1 MRDRHVAPAPRSVV
15 VPRAASEAVSGPGSP
30 LPEDVR
36 SRMERGFGEDLSDV
50 RVHTDAAAQRG
61 AVGSSA
67 QALTVGDRIAF
78 GPGATPGDSRLL
90 AHELAHVVQQRHS
103 AGSAAPGSAPALE
116 SAADAA
122 GDRVRAGGRVGKAG
136 GGAVPAVQ
144 LTPVKFGAGSVLVV
158 VNKAAVT
165 VNGVAIRATVGPDG
179 RLSYN
184 NREIVLDRSGVFRYR
199 DRYTVCRPCNPDYYE
214 APRWTKRAGTAIP
227 ETVGSFYDPITR
239 SWVLRSEPI
248 MTEAVLTP
256 LTPTPG
262 VTPGPVNPQ
271 LQQRVEMAQRARQE
285 FESRVEVAMENGRS
299 RAEAEA
305 LVRSRMQE
313 SVGESGLG
321 AFESGQTY
329 AIVEEEIAPGVT
341 RRTTTGAVAG
351 GAVPTVPVSL
361 PQVRARLATINQAL
375 GENFEIMDRNLLHAE
390 IRAIVHN
397 PHAGTYYA
405 TRDMCSS
412 CQRFYLMEARA
423 QGRPIT
429 VVDPMTSTSR
439 VFSPDLT
446 ITEVSP
452 TTVYQ
457 RTGAITRKGGVSD
470 LEIGKEPSVTHSVRM
485 VPRESPLPEPAAPEG
500 TGAGTKAPAAEP
512 HVPAGTPRASG
523 AVAEPEPPGGP
534 ARTASAG
541 EPEPHVPRPL
551 EAPKVRPGV
560 IEPGAPV
567 RAGGIGPRASGIRR
581 FGVAA
586 GRVLAEGL
594 LTVALLLFEVIIQLI
609 VIPYL
614 ERLRQRLEA
623 KYREMLQREIQE
635 YYDRRL
641 AGVLENRVLR
651 MAETLRRIEDNDEQP
666 YVNTTLRVH
675 FKRAWSFWTGPQYGR
690 PESIT
695 DLDFVSI
702 ELLQTEIS
710 SSPVE
715 ESSDELVADDPGFL
729 LGERRATEWSQVV
742 RFPAIPPS
750 YQELVRQFGEH
761 PASRA
766 KLECF
771 MATACYGTPYGP
783 ALDTLRAFRDGYLDR
798 SPRGRRLVDLYYRT
812 SPPVADFLRCHAVAR
827 WAVRLG
833 FVAPLAHVVRLFGL
847 DRRTSIRPLD
857 A

>member
-1 MRDRHVAPAPRSVV
+1 
-15 VPRAASEAVSGPGSP
+15 
-30 LPEDVR
+30 
-36 SRMERGFGEDLSDV
+36 MEHGFGEDLSDV
-50 RVHTDAAAQRG
+50 RVHTDAAARRG
-61 AVGSSA
+61 AVGSFA

-78 GPGATPGDSRLL
+78 GPGATPSDSRLL

-103 AGSAAPGSAPALE
+103 TGSVAPGSAPALE
-116 SAADAA
+116 SGADAA
-122 GDRVRAGGRVGKAG
+122 GDRVRAGGQAGRVGG
-136 GGAVPAVQ
+136 GGVPAVQ
-144 LTPVKFGAGSVLVV
+144 LAPLKFGAGSVLVV
-158 VNKAAVT
+158 VDKAAVT
-165 VNGVAIRATVGPDG
+165 VNGVAIRATAGPDG

-214 APRWTKRAGTAIP
+214 PPGWTKRAGIAIP
-227 ETVGSFYDPITR
+227 ETVGSFYDPTTR
-239 SWVLRSEPI
+239 SWALRSEPVV
-248 MTEAVLTP
+248 TEAVLTP
-256 LTPTPG
+256 LAPAG

-321 AFESGQTY
+321 AFETGQTY

-341 RRTTTGAVAG
+341 RRTTTGAVAS
-351 GAVPTVPVSL
+351 GAVRTVRVGL

-375 GENFEIMDRNLLHAE
+375 GENFEFIDQNLLHAE
-390 IRAIVHN
+390 IRAIVNN
-397 PHAGTYYA
+397 PHASTYYA
-405 TRDMCSS
+405 TRDMCSM
-412 CQRFYLMEARA
+412 CQRFYLMEARV

-429 VVDPMTSTSR
+429 VVDPTTSTSR

-457 RTGAITRKGGVSD
+457 RTGAVTRTGGVSR
-470 LEIGKEPSVTHSVRM
+470 LEIGREPSVTHSVRM
-485 VPRESPLPEPAAPEG
+485 VPREGPLPEPSAPVG
-500 TGAGTKAPAAEP
+500 TGASTKAAAAEP
-512 HVPAGTPRASG
+512 HMPAGTPRAPG
-523 AVAEPEPPGGP
+523 AVVEPESAGGP
-534 ARTASAG
+534 ARTAGAS
-541 EPEPHVPRPL
+541 EPGPHVPGPL

-560 IEPGAPV
+560 IKPEAPV
-567 RAGGIGPRASGIRR
+567 RAGGIGPRGSGIRR
-581 FGVAA
+581 FGMSA

-641 AGVLENRVLR
+641 AGVLENLVLR

-702 ELLQTEIS
+702 ELLQTDIS

-715 ESSDELVADDPGFL
+715 ESSDELVADDPNFI
-729 LGERRATEWSQVV
+729 LGESRATEWSQVV

-761 PASRA
+761 PAQRA
-766 KLECF
+766 KTECF
-771 MATACYGTPYGP
+771 IATACYGTPHTP
-783 ALDTLRAFRDGYLDR
+783 ALDTLRAFRDGYLNR
-798 SPRGRRLVDLYYRT
+798 SPRGRRLIDLYYRS
-812 SPPVADFLRCHAVAR
+812 SPPVADFLRRHAVAR

-833 FVAPLAHVVRLFGL
+833 FVAPVVRVVRLLGL
-847 DRRTSIRPLD
+847 DRRTSIHPLEPQQGGRRSC
-857 A
+857 